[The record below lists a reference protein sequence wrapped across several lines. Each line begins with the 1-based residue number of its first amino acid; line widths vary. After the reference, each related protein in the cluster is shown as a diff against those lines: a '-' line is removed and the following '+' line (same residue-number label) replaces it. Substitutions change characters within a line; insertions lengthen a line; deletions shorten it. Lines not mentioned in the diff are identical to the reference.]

1 MGLQKIGCTMD
12 SNRIINKKLHIIKDK
27 SLKLAEDFNIHQ
39 QYLDSTNIFYRGLC
53 ISYSRI
59 FKYIGDRKSVLDF
72 GAGIGCSQFVY
83 DINPQGWDLSLSDMV
98 DYDWRKNEENIFFNS
113 VRNSMGYDVIPMNNI
128 MSDNFYLKTEDKFDC
143 IIFFRFP
150 PLTEYLISAKSIKEK
165 MQPWIT
171 DDCIFIYANSYIH
184 YKENCDFFKLNNY
197 TTLEAEEPLV
207 ITKF

>member
-1 MGLQKIGCTMD
+1 MDLQKIGCTMD

-184 YKENCDFFKLNNY
+184 YKENCDFFKLNSY
-197 TTLEAEEPLV
+197 TILEAEEPLV

>member
-98 DYDWRKNEENIFFNS
+98 DYDWRKNEENTFFNS

-184 YKENCDFFKLNNY
+184 YKENCDFFKLNSY
-197 TTLEAEEPLV
+197 TILEAEEPLV

>member
-1 MGLQKIGCTMD
+1 MD

-184 YKENCDFFKLNNY
+184 YKENCNFFKLNNY

>member
-1 MGLQKIGCTMD
+1 MD

-27 SLKLAEDFNIHQ
+27 SLKLAKDFNIHP
-39 QYLDSTNIFYRGLC
+39 QYRDSSNIFYRGLC
-53 ISYSRI
+53 ISYARI

-98 DYDWRKNEENIFFNS
+98 DYDWRKNEENTFFNS

-184 YKENCDFFKLNNY
+184 YKENCDFFKLNSY
-197 TTLEAEEPLV
+197 TILEAEEPLV

>member
-184 YKENCDFFKLNNY
+184 YKENCDFFKLNSY
-197 TTLEAEEPLV
+197 TILEAEEPLV

>member
-1 MGLQKIGCTMD
+1 MD

-184 YKENCDFFKLNNY
+184 YKENCDFFKLNSY
-197 TTLEAEEPLV
+197 TILEAEEPLV

>member
-1 MGLQKIGCTMD
+1 MDLQKIGCTMD

-98 DYDWRKNEENIFFNS
+98 DYDWRKNEENTFFNS

-184 YKENCDFFKLNNY
+184 YKENCNFFKLNNY
-197 TTLEAEEPLV
+197 TILEAEEPLV

>member
-165 MQPWIT
+165 M
-171 DDCIFIYANSYIH
+171 
-184 YKENCDFFKLNNY
+184 
-197 TTLEAEEPLV
+197 
-207 ITKF
+207 

>member
-184 YKENCDFFKLNNY
+184 YKENCNFFKLNNY

>member
-1 MGLQKIGCTMD
+1 MD

-59 FKYIGDRKSVLDF
+59 FKYISDRKSVLDF

>member
-27 SLKLAEDFNIHQ
+27 SLKLAKDFNIHP
-39 QYLDSTNIFYRGLC
+39 QYRDSSNIFYRGLC
-53 ISYSRI
+53 ISYARI
-59 FKYIGDRKSVLDF
+59 FKYISDRKSVLDF

>member
-72 GAGIGCSQFVY
+72 GACIGCSQFVY

-184 YKENCDFFKLNNY
+184 YKENCDFFKLNSY
-197 TTLEAEEPLV
+197 TILEAEEPLV
-207 ITKF
+207 IAKL

>member
-1 MGLQKIGCTMD
+1 MD

>member
-1 MGLQKIGCTMD
+1 MGLQKIGCTMV

-184 YKENCDFFKLNNY
+184 YKENCNFFKLNNY

>member
-1 MGLQKIGCTMD
+1 
-12 SNRIINKKLHIIKDK
+12 
-27 SLKLAEDFNIHQ
+27 
-39 QYLDSTNIFYRGLC
+39 
-53 ISYSRI
+53 
-59 FKYIGDRKSVLDF
+59 
-72 GAGIGCSQFVY
+72 
-83 DINPQGWDLSLSDMV
+83 MV

-171 DDCIFIYANSYIH
+171 DDCTFIYANSYIH
-184 YKENCDFFKLNNY
+184 YKENCDFFKLNSY
-197 TTLEAEEPLV
+197 TILEAEEPLV

>member
-59 FKYIGDRKSVLDF
+59 FKYISDRKSVLDF